1 MNEGIEFA
9 IDLVNQILDN
19 TPYDEDTALLIR
31 TLEGLVDTLTES
43 LDTA

>member
-19 TPYDEDTALLIR
+19 TVYDEDTALLVR
-31 TLEGLVDTLTES
+31 TLENLAETLAES